1 MHRSISLVGLACVL
15 AIGVGCG
22 SSSMNSPAAP
32 SPTSNG
38 SAAVIN
44 GSLSSGQSSAST
56 MSVYAPSAAAGM
68 GLTVTIAGTNISAT
82 VNGSGQFTLSSPVGG
97 DLVLQFSGGASG
109 TIDLAAVQTTE
120 TVETADPRISLR
132 QSTGC

>member
-1 MHRSISLVGLACVL
+1 
-15 AIGVGCG
+15 
-22 SSSMNSPAAP
+22 MNSPAAP

-56 MSVYAPSAAAGM
+56 MSVHAPSAAAGM

-109 TIDLAAVQTTE
+109 TIDLTAVQTTE